1 MSAEAEKR
9 MVETYEIT
17 QSLRIGD
24 REVVFGVDPDPANEK
39 PYFCAL
45 YHQRYEI
52 IQVRDVYE
60 ECMVSDDYIELV
72 ELYAEYVKRQCQ
84 KVREEQDK
92 VAVPR
97 IRITAGMCLP
107 NDEGLDINGK
117 IMAIKPDVLRPEY
130 RTADRQLVLVDGGFG
145 AVANRHGASCFCT
158 NLYTGE
164 HANWRRYELLG
175 EVKPEYLPDWAKE
188 RAEKVRQQ
196 IEREK
201 AQNRSQPEPER

>member
-24 REVVFGVDPDPANEK
+24 REVVFGIDPDPANEK

-52 IQVRDVYE
+52 IQVREVYE

-72 ELYAEYVKRQCQ
+72 DLFAEYVKRQCQ
-84 KVREEQDK
+84 KVREERDK
-92 VAVPR
+92 VTVPR
-97 IRITAGMCLP
+97 IRITEEMCVPQDYGQDLT
-107 NDEGLDINGK
+107 GK
-117 IMAIKPDVLRPEY
+117 IVAIKPNVLRPEY
-130 RTADRQLVLVDGGFG
+130 RSADHQLVLVDGGSG
-145 AVANRHGASCFCT
+145 AAANSYGTTCFCV

-164 HANWRRYELLG
+164 SVHWRRYELLG
-175 EVKPEYLPDWAKE
+175 EVKPECLPDWAKE
-188 RAEKVRQQ
+188 RAEKLRQQ